1 MKDTLPR
8 EWVAALDN
16 VCDLITD
23 PEAHA
28 AKLAKMAFEYRRRGL
43 VCDFQLSEM
52 LEFADAAKLFGLSE
66 HEEMYACGLFG
77 NHYVP
82 DYQWGYGLAPE
93 ILEELAVANRNAT
106 STLAKK

>member
-1 MKDTLPR
+1 MIDTLPR
-8 EWVAALDN
+8 EWVTALAN
-16 VCDLITD
+16 QCDLATD

-28 AKLAKMAFEYRRRGL
+28 AKLVQMAFEYRRRGQ
-43 VCDFQLSEM
+43 VCDLQLSDM
-52 LEFADAAKLFGLSE
+52 LEFADAARLFGLSE

-93 ILEELAVANRNAT
+93 ILEELAVANRNAA

>member
-28 AKLAKMAFEYRRRGL
+28 AKLVKMAFEYRRRGL
-43 VCDFQLSEM
+43 VCDFQLSDM
-52 LEFADAAKLFGLSE
+52 LEFADAARLFGLSE

-77 NHYVP
+77 NHFIP
-82 DYQWGYGLAPE
+82 DHQWGYGLAPE
-93 ILEELAVANRNAT
+93 ILEELAVANRSAAN
-106 STLAKK
+106 LPPKK